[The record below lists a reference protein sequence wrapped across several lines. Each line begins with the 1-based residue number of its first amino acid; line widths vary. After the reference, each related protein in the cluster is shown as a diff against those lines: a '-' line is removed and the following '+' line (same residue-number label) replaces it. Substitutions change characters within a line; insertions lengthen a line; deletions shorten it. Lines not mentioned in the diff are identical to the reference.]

1 MKRVLPLAV
10 RHAIVALAGAVALP
24 AERTRDPEPRTGDH
38 AVTETSDLGEVH
50 HLDKFQVTGSRIKT
64 AEAEGPSPVKVI
76 TRSDIESSGRANL
89 TDLLRDLPEIRA
101 IGINEGSTVGA
112 VRGATAITLRS
123 FGANNT
129 LVIVNG
135 RRTVTTAAV
144 ASAIAGGTTFVDIN
158 RFPIAM
164 VERIEV
170 LKDGASAVYGA
181 DATAGVVNIILR
193 KNYSGTEVGFSYGNS
208 TKTDVSE
215 RSFSLIS
222 GATGEK
228 SNLTL
233 GFSHLI
239 RAALVASDTTFA
251 RNADLSER
259 YLAKSPIYADR
270 VAAGAFDLRLGSGPQ
285 ARINLTGPAAGQI
298 NGTNGVNIPG
308 LPIGTVI
315 NRLPGTGGVVPTG
328 AGALLGTLAS
338 ATPNFIA
345 PSTAA
350 TGGTFNAAAASTY
363 VAEILTP
370 QSYPSNLYNYIE
382 SYWLTPEVNR
392 TGVHATFRYDLTK
405 GVELY
410 AEAAYQQ
417 NKTHIEFAASPM
429 STTSDNNILVPK
441 TNYYNPFGVDL
452 AFIYRP
458 LDLGPRK
465 GDVDNTSYSLLM
477 GARGTLRSRFDWDLA
492 YSHAYDEVTD
502 IQSNVI
508 SESRMRA
515 QLALSTPAA
524 FNILGGA
531 NYKNP
536 QATLDAVRTSF
547 TKSGKSALDLWDAE
561 ISGDLFELSTG
572 MVGSAVYAEVRKE
585 KFNTLNDAA
594 SSTLDD
600 ILGYVKLAEP
610 TKSRRT
616 VGSVAAE
623 LRVPLL
629 KPASI
634 SVACKLD
641 LHLAARFED
650 FSDGYDSG
658 IKPYAGLR
666 YEPIRGLLLRGSYSQ
681 TFRAPTLP
689 QLFGGETLL
698 LPNGLP
704 DLRRPLQLTGDLF
717 DGAATQR
724 RVRQSGNTNLTP
736 ETADVYQ
743 YGFVWDLPFQV
754 VKGLSIGA
762 SLYHID
768 QKDVIAAT
776 SITYIRNNEVG
787 GGTDLLVIR
796 DPGTESYTNK
806 TSASIDVLSGPNGA
820 TTPVAP
826 GQTVQVPGRILWIH
840 NAVSN
845 LAKQKVEGYDF
856 EVTYRKKSAGYGHVR
871 SRNTATYLAY
881 YGYAATPAAALAN
894 QAGTDTFPRVRL
906 QSSLDWDYRAYAAGM
921 QFNYTSGYGDLV
933 RNGFEV
939 DSYSTLG
946 GYLAWTA
953 NANLGYWMRNI
964 RFTIGVD
971 NLLDRDPPLYY
982 LATGYDNR
990 MVGRPAGRYWYTAV
1004 KKTF

>member
-1 MKRVLPLAV
+1 MRRVLFLTV
-10 RHAIVALAGAVALP
+10 RYAIVALVGAVILP
-24 AERTRDPEPRTGDH
+24 AEGTKDPKLSTGDH
-38 AVTETSDLGEVH
+38 AVNESADLGEAH
-50 HLDKFQVTGSRIKT
+50 HLEKIQVTGSRIKT
-64 AEAEGPSPVKVI
+64 VELEGPSPVKVI
-76 TRSDIESSGRANL
+76 TRSDIESSGRTNL
-89 TDLLRDLPEIRA
+89 TDLLRDLPEVGA
-101 IGINEGSTVGA
+101 IGINEGATVGF
-112 VRGATAITLRS
+112 VRGATAINLRS

-144 ASAIAGGTTFVDIN
+144 SAISGGTTFVDVN

-193 KNYSGTEVGFSYGNS
+193 KNFSGTEAGFAYGNS
-208 TKTDVSE
+208 TKTDVGE
-215 RSFSLIS
+215 QSFSLVS
-222 GATGEK
+222 GTTGKK

-233 GFSHLI
+233 GFSHLS

-270 VAAGAFDLRLGSGPQ
+270 VAAGAFDLRAGGGPQ
-285 ARINLTGPAAGQI
+285 ARINLTGAAAGQV

-328 AGALLGTLAS
+328 TGVLLGTLAS
-338 ATPNFIA
+338 ATPSFSA

-350 TGGTFNAAAASTY
+350 TGGTFSAAAANTY

-370 QSYPSNLYNYIE
+370 RSNPSNLYNYIE

-392 TGVHATFRYDLTK
+392 TGAHAIFRYDLARD
-405 GVELY
+405 VELY
-410 AEAAYQQ
+410 AEAFYQR

-429 STTSDNNILVPK
+429 STAGDNNVVVPK

-452 AFIYRP
+452 AFTYRP
-458 LDLGPRK
+458 VDLGLRK
-465 GDVDNTSYSLLM
+465 ADVTNTSYSLLL
-477 GARGTLRSRFDWDLA
+477 GARGTFRSRFDWDLA
-492 YSHAYDEVTD
+492 YSHGHDEMTD
-502 IQSNVI
+502 LIANCI
-508 SESRMRA
+508 SESRLRQ
-515 QLALSTPAA
+515 QLALNTPAA

-531 NYKNP
+531 GYRNP

-547 TKSGKSALDLWDAE
+547 ARTGSSTLELWDAE
-561 ISGDLFELSTG
+561 ITGDLFELATG
-572 MVGSAVYAEVRKE
+572 MVSSAVYGEVRRE
-585 KFNTLNDAA
+585 KFNTLNDDA
-594 SSTLDD
+594 SSTLND
-600 ILGYVKLAEP
+600 IVGYVKMAEP
-610 TKSRRT
+610 TISHRT
-616 VGSVAAE
+616 VASAAAE
-623 LRVPLL
+623 LRVPLV

-634 SVACKLD
+634 SVAYKLD

-650 FSDGYDSG
+650 FSDGYDSR
-658 IKPYAGLR
+658 IKPHVGLR
-666 YEPIRGLLLRGSYSQ
+666 YQPGKALVLRGSYSQ

-689 QLFGGETLL
+689 QLFGGETQS

-704 DLRRPLQLTGDLF
+704 DLRRPAQLTGDPF

-724 RVRQSGNTNLTP
+724 LVRQGGNTTLMP

-754 VKGLSIGA
+754 VKGLSVGA

-768 QKDVIAAT
+768 QKDVIAASST
-776 SITYIRNNEVG
+776 TYIRNNEVG

-796 DPGTESYTNK
+796 DPGTESYTNN
-806 TSASIDVLSGPNGA
+806 TSASINVLSGPNGA

-826 GQTVQVPGRILWIH
+826 GQTVQVPGRIRSIL
-840 NAVSN
+840 NSVSN
-845 LAKQKVEGYDF
+845 LAKQKVEGCDF
-856 EVTYRKKSAGYGHVR
+856 EVAYRKKTAGYGHFS
-871 SRNTATYLAY
+871 SRNTVSYLAY
-881 YGYAATPAAALAN
+881 YGYASAPATALAN

-906 QSSLDWDYRAYAAGM
+906 QSSLDWDFRAYAAGV

-939 DSYSTLG
+939 DSYQTLG
-946 GYLAWTA
+946 GYVAWTA
-953 NANLGYWMRNI
+953 NASLGQWLKNF
-964 RFTIGVD
+964 RFTFGVD

-982 LATGYDNR
+982 LATGYDQR